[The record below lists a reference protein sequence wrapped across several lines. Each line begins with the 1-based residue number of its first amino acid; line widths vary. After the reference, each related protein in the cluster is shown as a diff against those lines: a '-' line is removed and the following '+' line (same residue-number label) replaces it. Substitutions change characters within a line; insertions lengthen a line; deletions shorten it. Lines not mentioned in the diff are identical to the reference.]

1 MNNKIKIII
10 ADDNYAICDTLEMYL
25 NKFEDIEI
33 LGKANNDA
41 DEILMIENLKP
52 DIVISDLERDG
63 KYTGLEIIKKF
74 NKKKE
79 SPKFLVFSADKQED
93 FTHEEVVFDGFIQK
107 PCGDLDEIIRKI
119 RKISQKNLIFQ

>member
-63 KYTGLEIIKKF
+63 KYTGLEIIKQF
-74 NKKKE
+74 NKKKG

-93 FTHEEVVFDGFIQK
+93 FIHEEVVFDGYIQK
-107 PCGDLDEIIRKI
+107 PCWDLDEIIRKI
-119 RKISQKNLIFQ
+119 RNISPKNLIFQ